1 MHKNCA
7 IPIGCDVSAMQ
18 EGCGTLRC
26 APAAFPCT
34 YLGLPVSDKKLRRS
48 DLMIWVD
55 KIADRLPNWK
65 AHLNLAGRTAC
76 VICAFGYPGLS
87 FDCNEY
93 SQLDG

>member
-65 AHLNLAGRTAC
+65 AHLLNLAGRTALVRLC
-76 VICAFGYPGLS
+76 FRLS
-87 FDCNEY
+87 RFIF
-93 SQLDG
+93 